1 MEVILREGKMCRKI
15 HAIIFALISV
25 CIIVHAFSQQEKNA
39 TIYFV
44 QHRFCIHQNKEPDER
59 YVWRKNCKAAVN
71 KLISYYND
79 NHLRKRI
86 GDDIMQITYIL
97 NKRKNWEKYLNAF
110 WRKQYGKLS
119 GCLFIL

>member
-44 QHRFCIHQNKEPDER
+44 HHRFCIHQNKEPDER
-59 YVWRKNCKAAVN
+59 YVWRKNYKTAVN
-71 KLISYYND
+71 KLISYYNE
-79 NHLRKRI
+79 NHVRKRI
-86 GDDIMQITYIL
+86 GDDIMQVTYIL
-97 NKRKNWEKYLNAF
+97 NKRKNCEKYLNAF
-110 WRKQYGKLS
+110 WHK
-119 GCLFIL
+119 